1 MLEHIVAEIERREIL
16 IQAIDNIIESQ
27 FTFVKRR
34 RLKRGPVQERIFK
47 LLGVRRN
54 NVLCQIVNERMRAR
68 GYETIINQGDQY
80 YRNVSLLP
88 TQCA

>member
-1 MLEHIVAEIERREIL
+1 MHSAILEELEKRKIL
-16 IQAIDNIIESQ
+16 TELIDNIIDSM
-27 FTFVKRR
+27 FAPCPGNK
-34 RLKRGPVQERIFK
+34 LKRGRAQEKIFG

-54 NVLCQIVNERMRAR
+54 NLLCSMVNERMRAR
-68 GYETIINQGDQY
+68 GYETIINEGDQY